1 MKSIAI
7 DGPSGAG
14 KSTVSKMLSKQ
25 LGYIHLDTGALYR
38 TISYKLLNLQIDL
51 NDDILLKKILKDT
64 KIDIKFI
71 DDNQKIYID
80 NTDVSNN
87 IRSPEISM
95 ASSKISAIN
104 SVRQYLL
111 KKQVDISKNNNII
124 MDGRDIGTIILPNAD
139 LKIFLTANLDDRA
152 NRRYKEL
159 KKKGMDIDL
168 KDVKDDMKKRDNH
181 DSTRKISPLKIAEDA
196 IIIDTTG
203 YSLEKTLNEVGLII
217 KGRF

>member
-14 KSTVSKMLSKQ
+14 KSTIAKILSKK
-25 LGYIHLDTGALYR
+25 LGFIYLDTGALYR
-38 TISYKLLNLQIDL
+38 SISYKLLNMNIDL
-51 NDDILLKKILKDT
+51 NDDILLKNILKDT
-64 KIDIKFI
+64 KIEIKFI

-80 NTDVSNN
+80 DIDVSDN
-87 IRSPEISM
+87 IRRPEISM
-95 ASSKISAIN
+95 AASKFSAID
-104 SVRQYLL
+104 SVRKYLF
-111 KKQVDISKNNNII
+111 KKQIDISKKNNII

-139 LKIFLTANLDDRA
+139 LKIFLTANLDDRV

-159 KKKGMDIDL
+159 KKNGMDINL
-168 KDVKDDMKKRDNH
+168 EDVKRDMEKRDNH
-181 DSTRKISPLKIAEDA
+181 DSTRKISPLKIAQDA

-203 YSLEKTLNEVGLII
+203 YSLEKTLDEVGLII